1 MYFCSMS
8 IEKNIGYSVAQHL
21 LQIEAVKL
29 SPEQP
34 FTWASGLKSPIYCD
48 NRKIMSFPS
57 IRKEVAKAFAEMVS
71 TFPIQPEIIAG
82 VATGGIGIG
91 ALVAEELNLP
101 FIYVRSE
108 AKKHGLNNQVEG
120 ICPEGAK
127 VLVIEDLISTGKSSL
142 LAVDALLERK
152 AEVVG
157 MIAIFTYQFP
167 DAIARFETYAFPVKT
182 LSNYSYLLEKALEMN
197 YIQSAQ
203 HEALKVWKENPAAWS
218 EQFLSSHGN

>member
-1 MYFCSMS
+1 
-8 IEKNIGYSVAQHL
+8 
-21 LQIEAVKL
+21 
-29 SPEQP
+29 
-34 FTWASGLKSPIYCD
+34 
-48 NRKIMSFPS
+48 MSFPA

-167 DAIARFETYAFPVKT
+167 DAIARFETYSFPVKT
-182 LSNYSYLLEKALEMN
+182 LSNYSYLLEKALEMD
-197 YIQSAQ
+197 YIQSTQ

-218 EQFLSSHGN
+218 EKFLSSHGN

>member
-1 MYFCSMS
+1 MS
-8 IEKNIGYSVAQHL
+8 IETNIGHSVAENL
-21 LQIEAVKL
+21 LSIEAVKL
-29 SPEQP
+29 SPSDP

-48 NRKIMSFPS
+48 NRKILSFPD
-57 IRKEVAKAFAEMVS
+57 IRKKVAEAFVNLIA
-71 TFPIQPEIIAG
+71 TFPVQPEIIAG

-91 ALVAEELNLP
+91 ALVADLMNLP

-142 LAVDALLERK
+142 LAVDALMERK
-152 AEVVG
+152 ADVVG

-167 DAIARFETYAFPVKT
+167 DAIARFETYSFPVKT
-182 LSNYSYLLEKALEMN
+182 LSNYSYLLEKAIDLN
-197 YIQSAQ
+197 YIQTEQ
-203 HEALKVWKENPAAWS
+203 HQALKVWKENPAAWS
-218 EQFLSSHGN
+218 EQFIANHGN

>member
-1 MYFCSMS
+1 MYFCIMS
-8 IEKNIGYSVAQHL
+8 IEKNIGHSVAQHL

-48 NRKIMSFPS
+48 NRKIMSFPA

-71 TFPIQPEIIAG
+71 TFPTQPEIIAG

-120 ICPEGAK
+120 LCPEGAK

>member
-1 MYFCSMS
+1 MS
-8 IEKNIGYSVAQHL
+8 IETNIGHSVAENL
-21 LQIEAVKL
+21 LSIEAVKL
-29 SPEQP
+29 SPNDP

-48 NRKIMSFPS
+48 NRKILSFPD
-57 IRKEVAKAFAEMVS
+57 IRKKVAEAFVNLIA
-71 TFPIQPEIIAG
+71 TFPVQPEIIAG

-91 ALVAEELNLP
+91 ALVADLMNLP

-152 AEVVG
+152 ADVIG

-167 DAIARFETYAFPVKT
+167 DAIARFETYSFPVKT
-182 LSNYSYLLEKALEMN
+182 LSNYSYLLEKAIDLN
-197 YIQSAQ
+197 YIQTEQ
-203 HEALKVWKENPAAWS
+203 HQALKVWKENPAAWS
-218 EQFLSSHGN
+218 EQFIANHGN

>member
-8 IEKNIGYSVAQHL
+8 IEKNIGHTVAQHL
-21 LQIEAVKL
+21 LKIEAVKL
-29 SPEQP
+29 SPDQP

-48 NRKIMSFPS
+48 NRKIMSFPA

-142 LAVDALLERK
+142 LAVDALMERK

-167 DAIARFETYAFPVKT
+167 DAIARFETYSFPVKT
-182 LSNYSYLLEKALEMN
+182 LSNYSYLLEKALEMD

>member
-1 MYFCSMS
+1 MS
-8 IEKNIGYSVAQHL
+8 IETNIGHSVAENL
-21 LQIEAVKL
+21 LSIEAVKL
-29 SPEQP
+29 SPNDP

-48 NRKIMSFPS
+48 NRKILSFPD
-57 IRKEVAKAFAEMVS
+57 IRKKVAEAFVNLIA
-71 TFPIQPEIIAG
+71 TFPVQPEIIAG

-91 ALVAEELNLP
+91 ALVADLMNLP

-142 LAVDALLERK
+142 LAVDALLDRK
-152 AEVVG
+152 ADVVG

-167 DAIARFETYAFPVKT
+167 DAIARFETYSFPVKT
-182 LSNYSYLLEKALEMN
+182 LSNYSYLLEKAIDLN
-197 YIQSAQ
+197 YIQTEQ
-203 HEALKVWKENPAAWS
+203 HQALKVWKENPAAWS
-218 EQFLSSHGN
+218 EQFIANHGN

>member
-1 MYFCSMS
+1 MS
-8 IEKNIGYSVAQHL
+8 IETNIGHTVAENL
-21 LQIEAVKL
+21 LSIEAVKL
-29 SPEQP
+29 SPSDP

-48 NRKIMSFPS
+48 NRKILSFPD
-57 IRKEVAKAFAEMVS
+57 IRKKVAEAFVNLIA
-71 TFPIQPEIIAG
+71 TFPVQPEIIAG

-91 ALVAEELNLP
+91 ALVADLMNLP

-142 LAVDALLERK
+142 LAVDALMERK
-152 AEVVG
+152 ADVIG

-167 DAIARFETYAFPVKT
+167 DAIARFETYSFPVKT
-182 LSNYSYLLEKALEMN
+182 LSNYSYLLEKAIDLN
-197 YIQSAQ
+197 YIQTEQ
-203 HEALKVWKENPAAWS
+203 HQALKVWKENPAAWS
-218 EQFLSSHGN
+218 EQFIANHGN

>member
-1 MYFCSMS
+1 MS
-8 IEKNIGYSVAQHL
+8 IETNIGHSVAENL
-21 LQIEAVKL
+21 LSIEAVKL
-29 SPEQP
+29 NPSSP

-48 NRKIMSFPS
+48 NRKILSFPD
-57 IRKEVAKAFAEMVS
+57 IRKKVALAFAELIK
-71 TFPIQPEIIAG
+71 TFPTQPEIIAG

-91 ALVAEELNLP
+91 ALVADLMNLP

-142 LAVDALLERK
+142 LAVDALLDRK
-152 AEVVG
+152 ADVVG

-167 DAIARFETYAFPVKT
+167 DAIARFETYSFPVKT
-182 LSNYSYLLEKALEMN
+182 LSNYSYLLEKAIDLN
-197 YIQSAQ
+197 YIQTEQ
-203 HEALKVWKENPAAWS
+203 HQALKVWKENPAAWS
-218 EQFLSSHGN
+218 EQFIANHGN

>member
-1 MYFCSMS
+1 MS
-8 IEKNIGYSVAQHL
+8 IETNIGHTVAENL
-21 LQIEAVKL
+21 LSIEAVKL
-29 SPEQP
+29 SPSDP

-48 NRKIMSFPS
+48 NRKILSFPD
-57 IRKEVAKAFAEMVS
+57 IRKKVAEAFVNLIA
-71 TFPIQPEIIAG
+71 TFPVQPEIIAG

-91 ALVAEELNLP
+91 ALVADLMNLP

-142 LAVDALLERK
+142 LAVDALMERK
-152 AEVVG
+152 ADVVG

-167 DAIARFETYAFPVKT
+167 DAIARFETYSFPVKT
-182 LSNYSYLLEKALEMN
+182 LSNYSYLLEKAIDLN
-197 YIQSAQ
+197 YIQTEQ
-203 HEALKVWKENPAAWS
+203 HQALKVWKENPAAWS
-218 EQFLSSHGN
+218 EQFIANHGN

>member
-1 MYFCSMS
+1 MS
-8 IEKNIGYSVAQHL
+8 IEKNIGHTVAQHL

-197 YIQSAQ
+197 YIQSVQ

>member
-1 MYFCSMS
+1 MYFCNMS
-8 IEKNIGYSVAQHL
+8 IEKNIGHSVAQHL
-21 LQIEAVKL
+21 LKIEAVKL
-29 SPEQP
+29 SPDQP

-48 NRKIMSFPS
+48 NRKIMSFPA

-71 TFPIQPEIIAG
+71 TFPVQPEIIAG

-167 DAIARFETYAFPVKT
+167 DAIARFETYSFPVKT

-203 HEALKVWKENPAAWS
+203 HEALKIWKENPAAWS

>member
-1 MYFCSMS
+1 MS
-8 IEKNIGYSVAQHL
+8 IETNIGHTVAENL
-21 LQIEAVKL
+21 LSIEAVKL
-29 SPEQP
+29 SPSDP

-48 NRKIMSFPS
+48 NRKILSFPN
-57 IRKEVAKAFAEMVS
+57 IRKKVAEAFVNLIA
-71 TFPIQPEIIAG
+71 TFPVQPEIIAG

-91 ALVAEELNLP
+91 ALVADLMNLP

-142 LAVDALLERK
+142 LAVDALMERK
-152 AEVVG
+152 ADVVG

-167 DAIARFETYAFPVKT
+167 DAIARFETYSFPVKT
-182 LSNYSYLLEKALEMN
+182 LSNYSYLLEKAIDLN
-197 YIQSAQ
+197 YIQTEQ
-203 HEALKVWKENPAAWS
+203 HQALKVWKENPAAWS
-218 EQFLSSHGN
+218 EQFIANHGN

>member
-48 NRKIMSFPS
+48 NRKIMSFPT

-71 TFPIQPEIIAG
+71 TFLIQPEIIAG